1 MGIAYLFAA
10 LTLVVPLQAMNGSNE
25 TGTATFTAQGD
36 KTLVV
41 IELQNGSSTR
51 QPSHLHAGSCDD
63 YTPRPAYGLSD
74 VVNGKS
80 RTVVAAPFERLVNG
94 SMIVN
99 VHHSY
104 DDIATQSACGV
115 VKR

>member
-1 MGIAYLFAA
+1 MGISLLFAA
-10 LTLVVPLQAMNGSNE
+10 LTLVVPIQAMNASGEN
-25 TGTATFTAQGD
+25 GTATFTAQGD

-41 IELQNGSSTR
+41 IDLSNGSATR
-51 QPSHLHAGSCDD
+51 QPSHLHAGTCDD
-63 YTPRPAYGLSD
+63 YTPRPSYGLSD

-80 RTVVAAPFERLVNG
+80 RTVVSAPFERLVNG
-94 SMIVN
+94 SLIVN

-104 DDIATQSACGV
+104 DDIATQSACGI

>member
-1 MGIAYLFAA
+1 MEISLLFAA
-10 LTLVVPLQAMNGSNE
+10 LVLVVPLQAMNGSGEN
-25 TGTATFTAQGD
+25 GTATLTAQGD

-41 IELQNGSSTR
+41 ISLSNGSATR
-51 QPSHLHAGSCDD
+51 QPSHLHSGTCDD
-63 YTPRPAYGLSD
+63 YTPRPSYGLSD
-74 VVNGKS
+74 VIGGES
-80 RTVVAAPFERLVNG
+80 RTLVSARFDKLVNG
-94 SMIVN
+94 SLIVN

>member
-1 MGIAYLFAA
+1 MGIAIFFAA
-10 LTLVVPLQAMNGSNE
+10 LTLVVPLQAMNGSGEN
-25 TGTATFTAQGD
+25 GTATFTAQGD

-41 IELQNGSSTR
+41 IELSNGTSAR
-51 QPSHLHAGSCDD
+51 QPSHLHLGICDD

-80 RTVVAAPFERLVNG
+80 RTLLSAPFEKLVNG

-104 DDIATQSACGV
+104 DDIATQSACGI

>member
-1 MGIAYLFAA
+1 MGITLLFAA
-10 LTLVVPLQAMNGSNE
+10 LTLVVPLQAMNGSGE
-25 TGTATFTAQGD
+25 SGTATLTAQGD

-41 IELQNGSSTR
+41 IDLSNGTATR
-51 QPSHLHAGSCDD
+51 QPSHLHAGTCDD
-63 YTPRPAYGLSD
+63 YTPRPSYGLSD

-80 RTVVAAPFERLVNG
+80 RTLVNAPFDKLVNG
-94 SMIVN
+94 SLIVN

-104 DDIATQSACGV
+104 DDIATQSACGI